1 MHNYRTI
8 LVPVDFSGH
17 SELAV
22 ARAVNMA
29 MLYEA
34 DIELFHVTEAPTYP
48 VLEDIAVTG
57 VPGIWDV
64 ELTQEIVEAAE
75 KRLHKLAEENGLK
88 PEQCKVVLGIPSVD
102 IVDRA
107 EEIGADLIVMGR
119 HGLSFLEKLIGSTT
133 DAVLHNAQ
141 CDVMT
146 VYLVKSEGEKAE

>member
-1 MHNYRTI
+1 MHNYQTI
-8 LVPVDFSGH
+8 LVPVDFSEH
-17 SELAV
+17 SVQAIS
-22 ARAVNMA
+22 RAVNMA

-57 VPGIWDV
+57 VPGVWDV
-64 ELTQEIVEAAE
+64 DLTQEIVKAAE

-88 PEQCKVVLGIPSVD
+88 PEQCKVLLGIPSVD

-119 HGLSFLEKLIGSTT
+119 HGLSFLEKFIGSTT
-133 DAVLHNAQ
+133 GVVLHNAT
-141 CDVMT
+141 CDVIT
-146 VYLVKSEGEKAE
+146 VYLAKDKR